1 MRDRIITF
9 ISDLL
14 SVVLGIVITFTIQG
28 MVDRSSDKKEVRSA
42 LELVRSELQ
51 TNLDDIGI
59 MTDYL
64 IQEGTS
70 AQYLLD
76 HRQTIDEC
84 PFDSLAYHSGVL
96 FASVSM
102 TTCQDALELLK
113 MSSLFQKISN
123 NPLSMKIIRAYDACE
138 SITNNLNHH
147 IALRDAR
154 FEKSVTDDS
163 VGLFAS
169 TGIIDIRDYI
179 KTDYGLFA
187 IRWLSAMADPS
198 AFTDVSDMKEAIE
211 AIDSYL
217 GSRRHRSRHSR

>member
-28 MVDRSSDKKEVRSA
+28 MIDRSSARNEVRSA

-59 MTDYL
+59 MADYL
-64 IQEGTS
+64 IQEGKS

-76 HRQTIDEC
+76 HRKTIDEC
-84 PFDSLAYHSGVL
+84 PIDSLYYHSGVL
-96 FASVSM
+96 FASVSI

-154 FEKSVTDDS
+154 FERSVTDNS

-179 KTDYGLFA
+179 KTDYGLYA

-198 AFTDVSDMKEAIE
+198 DFTDVSDMKEAIE
-211 AIDSYL
+211 AIDTYL
-217 GSRRHRSRHSR
+217 GSRRHRSRRSR